1 MATYRVAVIGLTG
14 IGAAVHQPA
23 PDPVLGVAMPH
34 SHVAAYA
41 ALPRTELV
49 AVCDL
54 VPALIEQTKREW
66 ASDLPD
72 LHGYT
77 DYRQMLAEERIDLLS
92 VVTPDHRH
100 AQIVED
106 AIAAGVKGIFCEKPI
121 ATTLADADRIIGA
134 CARGNVPLLIDHT
147 RRWYAD
153 YLEARRLI
161 RSGAIGPVSRIV
173 ATLGGP
179 RAMLFRNATHLVD
192 EICLFAE
199 SEPDWVIGVLDD
211 EQAGYPP
218 RYAGDGG
225 RDPATD
231 PGLSGII
238 HFENGV
244 RGLINGSKGT
254 MTNFEF
260 DVAGERGRIQ
270 IGTHVSEIWRLVDG
284 DQPAV
289 SQIKPPPPT
298 RGDMLAAIDELI
310 GLVENGGAG
319 SSNGQDGRRVLSI
332 LLGLLQSNAAGGARV
347 TFPIQDA

>member
-1 MATYRVAVIGLTG
+1 MTTYRAAVIGLTA
-14 IGAAVHQPA
+14 IGAAPRQPA
-23 PDPVLGVAMPH
+23 PDLVLGEVMPH

-41 ALPRTELV
+41 TLPRTELV

-54 VPALIEQTKREW
+54 VPALIEQTKRDW
-66 ASDLPD
+66 ASDLPE

-77 DYRQMLAEERIDLLS
+77 DYRELLARERIDLLS
-92 VVTPDHRH
+92 IVTPDHRH
-100 AQIVED
+100 AQIVVD
-106 AIAAGVKGIFCEKPI
+106 AVEAGVKGIFCEKPI
-121 ATTLADADRIIGA
+121 ATTLADADRIIDA

-161 RSGAIGPVSRIV
+161 RAGAIGPVSRIV
-173 ATLGGP
+173 GTLGGP

-254 MTNFEF
+254 LGNFEF
-260 DVAGERGRIQ
+260 DVVGERGRIR
-270 IGTHVSEIWRLVDG
+270 IGTYVAEIWRLVDG

-289 SQIKPPPPT
+289 SQLRVPPTT

-310 GLVENGGAG
+310 CLIEHGGVG
-319 SSNGQDGRRVLSI
+319 SSNGKDGRRVLSI
-332 LLGLLQSNAAGGARV
+332 LLGLLQSNAAGGAMV
-347 TFPIQDA
+347 KFPISDV